1 MLDFRLVH
9 SILGSLV
16 SFGGNNFKRHFSPQ
30 FVGANV
36 LRLKIIFAVIFGHS
50 TIVSI
55 TCNFV
60 GCCSCYI
67 TELQVCLSSADKP
80 SNDKPKK
87 SATKNSSQ
95 LRSQIKVSNNQS
107 CRIVLLQ

>member
-1 MLDFRLVH
+1 MLDFRLLH

-16 SFGGNNFKRHFSPQ
+16 SFGRNSFKRHFSAK
-30 FVGANV
+30 FIGANV
-36 LRLKIIFAVIFGHS
+36 LRLKKILCCDFGHS
-50 TIVSI
+50 TIVLI
-55 TCNFV
+55 TFNFV
-60 GCCSCYI
+60 CFCACYI

-80 SNDKPKK
+80 FNDKPKK

-95 LRSQIKVSNNQS
+95 LRSQIKVSNNKS

>member
-1 MLDFRLVH
+1 MLDFRLLYG
-9 SILGSLV
+9 ILGSLV
-16 SFGGNNFKRHFSPQ
+16 SFERDSFKRHFSAK
-30 FVGANV
+30 FIGAHV
-36 LRLKIIFAVIFGHS
+36 LRSKIIFAGIFGHS
-50 TIVSI
+50 TIVLI

-95 LRSQIKVSNNQS
+95 LRSQIKVSNNKS